1 MKTIAEQLNIK
12 DFPFI
17 IKDKQGNEIY
27 YEVDG
32 YWSKKEYDSEN
43 REIYCEDSSGFW
55 WKHEFD
61 SDGNIIYFEN
71 SRGEIEDNR
80 PKEDTESTL
89 RIREFF
95 RQLRLKTHHH
105 LGLGAIK
112 LTLEDQEEL
121 CELVEALIN
130 KTTDQ

>member
-1 MKTIAEQLNIK
+1 MANNSRTTQIK
-12 DFPFI
+12 EFPFVI
-17 IKDKQGNEIY
+17 TDKQGNEIY

-71 SRGEIEDNR
+71 SRGEITDNR
-80 PKEDTESTL
+80 PKDDVITIEGIKYK
-89 RIREFF
+89 RI
-95 RQLRLKTHHH
+95 
-105 LGLGAIK
+105 
-112 LTLEDQEEL
+112 DQ
-121 CELVEALIN
+121 
-130 KTTDQ
+130 